1 MRLMSDHQN
10 TLPKPQGPFSRM
22 VRLDAGASAVEFALI
37 IPFLLMLAGGIV
49 EMTNLFFVRSELNEI
64 VRDATRRFA
73 VDALTQDETRQY
85 VADQVAEA
93 TNAQGEITVSESAE
107 QGADDTTDVTVS
119 LDIPVQDILIFDF
132 VASAIKVPGGG
143 PRNLS
148 VSVTM
153 LKH

>member
-1 MRLMSDHQN
+1 MRLMSDHQK
-10 TLPKPQGPFSRM
+10 TLPKPQGLFSGM

-37 IPFLLMLAGGIV
+37 IPFLLVLAGGIV

-73 VDALTQDETRQY
+73 VDALTLDETRQY

-93 TNAQGEITVSESAE
+93 TSAQGGITVSESAK
-107 QGADDTTDVTVS
+107 QGDDGTKDVTVS

-132 VASAIKVPGGG
+132 VASAIKIPGGE